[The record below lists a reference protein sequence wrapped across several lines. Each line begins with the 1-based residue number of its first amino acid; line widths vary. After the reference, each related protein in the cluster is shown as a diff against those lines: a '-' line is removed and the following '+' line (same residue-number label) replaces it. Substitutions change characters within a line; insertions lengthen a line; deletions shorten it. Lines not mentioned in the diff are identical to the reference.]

1 MPRITIKRQVIEE
14 ITLEGDHI
22 EQLGTTETEP
32 YEVFC
37 RKVEALAELLD
48 CGQEAAERLILE
60 RL

>member
-14 ITLEGDHI
+14 ITLEGNGVD
-22 EQLGTTETEP
+22 QLGTTETEP

-37 RKVEALAELLD
+37 RKVEVLAELLD
-48 CGQEAAERLILE
+48 CSFEAAERLILE

>member
-14 ITLEGDHI
+14 ITLEGNDI

-37 RKVEALAELLD
+37 RKVESLAELLD
-48 CGQEAAERLILE
+48 CSFEVAERLILE

>member
-1 MPRITIKRQVIEE
+1 MPRITVKRQVIEE
-14 ITLEGDHI
+14 ISFDKADV

-48 CGQEAAERLILE
+48 CSQEAAERLILE

>member
-14 ITLEGDHI
+14 ITLEGSGID
-22 EQLGTTETEP
+22 QLGTTETEP

-37 RKVEALAELLD
+37 RKVEALSELLD
-48 CGQEAAERLILE
+48 CSFEAAERLILE

>member
-14 ITLEGDHI
+14 IALEGNDI

-37 RKVEALAELLD
+37 RKIEALAELLD
-48 CGQEAAERLILE
+48 CSQEAAERLILE